1 MSGNTPILFYFI
13 EYIAFWIL
21 FLLLIPSKYKK
32 EIIGLSFLAAITFFL
47 VSIEYWFYFN
57 ESIIGFQFT
66 TRIQIIPEYNLN
78 LSLGLDGVS
87 LVFLLLTTFIVPF
100 CVLACETINFNVK
113 QFLLCLLLLEF
124 FLVLSFLITNLFF
137 FYVFFESV
145 LIPMFIMI
153 GVWGSRER
161 KINAAYYFFLYTLF
175 GSFFL
180 LFGILYL
187 YTLIASSEYEILL
200 TMVLSVNEQIF
211 LWLFFFIPF
220 AIKIPMFPFHIWLPE
235 AHVEAPTI
243 GSIILASLLLKLGGY
258 GFLRFTLPFFP
269 AGNVYFSSC
278 VYILGVLSVVYASLA
293 TIRQND
299 LKRIIAYSS
308 IAHMNLIV
316 LGLFSASQQGIEGAI
331 YLMVGHGFVSSILFF
346 CVGVLYDRYHTR
358 SLTYYSGLVQVM
370 PLFAVFFFCAT
381 LANMSFPG
389 TSNFIGEL
397 LIFIGL
403 FQKNYFILF
412 FAALGIVLSAIYS
425 IWLFNRVFFGT
436 LKIESEV
443 GLNFSDLNRAEFY
456 ILLLLTFMV
465 FIFGIYSSSF
475 LNIINL
481 PIKYLT
487 LTTIFKL

>member
-1 MSGNTPILFYFI
+1 MLYIIPTLLYYV
-13 EYIAFWIL
+13 EYIIFCLL
-21 FLLLIPSKYKK
+21 FILLIPTKFKK
-32 EIIGLSFLAAITFFL
+32 DLIGLSFIMSITFFL
-47 VSIEYWFYFN
+47 IALFYWFFFN
-57 ESIIGFQFT
+57 DSIIEFQFVT
-66 TRIQIIPEYNLN
+66 CLLLIPEYNLN
-78 LSLGLDGVS
+78 LSFGLDGLS
-87 LVFLLLTTFIVPF
+87 LTFLLLTTFIFPF
-100 CVLACETINFNVK
+100 CVLACETINFNIK
-113 QFLLCLLLLEF
+113 QFLVYLFLLEL
-124 FLVLSFLITNLFF
+124 FLILSFTITNLFF

-187 YTLIASSEYEILL
+187 YTLIASTEYEVLISMIL
-200 TMVLSVNEQIF
+200 SKDEQIF
-211 LWLFFFIPF
+211 LWIFFFIPF

-235 AHVEAPTI
+235 AHVEAPTL

-258 GFLRFTLPFFP
+258 GFLRFTIPLFP
-269 AGNVYFSSC
+269 IGNFYFSSC
-278 VYILGVLSVVYASLA
+278 VYILGVLSVVYASLS

-316 LGLFSASQQGIEGAI
+316 LGLFSNSQQGLEGAV
-331 YLMVGHGFVSSILFF
+331 YLMVGHGFVSSVLFF
-346 CVGVLYDRYHTR
+346 CVGILYDRYHTR

-370 PLFAVFFFCAT
+370 PVFAVFFFIST

-403 FQKNYFILF
+403 FQKNYFILL
-412 FAALGIVLSAIYS
+412 FASSGIVLSAVYS
-425 IWLFNRVFFGT
+425 IWLFNRIFFGT
-436 LKIESEV
+436 LKIENEV
-443 GLNFSDLNRAEFY
+443 ISNYAELNRTEFY
-456 ILLLLTFMV
+456 ILLLLTVVMLS
-465 FIFGIYSSSF
+465 FGLQSTFF
-475 LNIINL
+475 LTLINL
-481 PIKYLT
+481 PIKYILLT
-487 LTTIFKL
+487 GLFKI

>member
-1 MSGNTPILFYFI
+1 MSQTLPTLLYFI
-13 EYIAFWIL
+13 EYIGICML
-21 FLLLIPSKYKK
+21 LLLLIPSQFKK
-32 EIIGLSFLAAITFFL
+32 EIIGFSFLATISFFL
-47 VSIEYWFYFN
+47 IAISYWFYFN
-57 ESIIGFQFT
+57 ESISQFQFIT
-66 TRIQIIPEYNLN
+66 CLSIIPEYNLN
-78 LSLGLDGVS
+78 LSFGLDGLS

-100 CVLACETINFNVK
+100 CVLACESLNFNVK
-113 QFLLCLLLLEF
+113 QFILYLFFLEF
-124 FLVLSFLITNLFF
+124 FLILSFVITNLFF

-153 GVWGSRER
+153 GLWGSRER

-187 YTLIASSEYEILL
+187 YTLISSMEYEVLL
-200 TMVLSVNEQIF
+200 TMILSPQEQIF

-269 AGNVYFSSC
+269 LGTLYFSAC
-278 VYILGVLSVVYASLA
+278 VYILGVLSVIYASLS

-316 LGLFSASQQGIEGAI
+316 LGLFSLSQQGLEGAI

-370 PLFAVFFFCAT
+370 PLFAIFFFLST

-389 TSNFIGEL
+389 TSNFVGEL

-403 FQKNYFILF
+403 FQKNHFIMFLS
-412 FAALGIVLSAIYS
+412 ALGIVLSAIYS

-443 GLNFSDLNRAEFY
+443 NLNFSDLNRTEFY
-456 ILLLLTFMV
+456 ILTLLTLMMLL
-465 FIFGIYSSSF
+465 FGISSSF
-475 LNIINL
+475 FLNTINL
-481 PIKYLT
+481 PIKSLLLT
-487 LTTIFKL
+487 SGFKI